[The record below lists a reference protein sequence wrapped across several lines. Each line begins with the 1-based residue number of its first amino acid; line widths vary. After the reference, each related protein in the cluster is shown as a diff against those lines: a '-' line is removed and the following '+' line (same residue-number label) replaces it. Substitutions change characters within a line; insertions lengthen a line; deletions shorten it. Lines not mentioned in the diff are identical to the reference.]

1 MSIIT
6 QYSSYAWVKF
16 WTPSFWLPSN
26 ITWSDFKDTEDVVY
40 PKFQEIC
47 YPVAYSIIVVF
58 VRLIIERC
66 IFLPWGLQRG
76 LKQTKKKVAK
86 NVLLEEAYKQGGS
99 DLPHSK
105 ITGLAKQLDWSVRQV
120 EQWIRHRKQ
129 QNKPSAL
136 VKLTESGW
144 RFTYYSF
151 AVCYGLWAL
160 WDKPWFW
167 NIDECWT
174 NYPHQTVSWDI
185 RLYYVFQLSCY
196 WSMLFSQFVDV
207 KRKDFLEMFIHH
219 LTTILLIIFSYTCN
233 LIRGGSLV
241 LIIHD
246 FSDVFMEAA
255 KIFKYIKWQ
264 RGCDTCFG
272 LFFIVWTV
280 TRLMIFP
287 GYLIK
292 NFWLTAPN
300 FMPMFP
306 AYNALKYLV
315 VVLFLLH
322 IMWTYFILKIL
333 KRALLSG
340 KTERDSRSSS
350 SEASATED
358 TSDQTASSV
367 RLRKK

>member
-1 MSIIT
+1 M
-6 QYSSYAWVKF
+6 
-16 WTPSFWLPSN
+16 
-26 ITWSDFKDTEDVVY
+26 
-40 PKFQEIC
+40 
-47 YPVAYSIIVVF
+47 
-58 VRLIIERC
+58 
-66 IFLPWGLQRG
+66 PWGLRKG
-76 LKQTKKKVAK
+76 LKPTKNMI
-86 NVLLEEAYKQGGS
+86 NVILEETYRKNGDNLNHNQV
-99 DLPHSK
+99 
-105 ITGLAKQLDWSVRQV
+105 IGLAKQLDWSVRQV
-120 EQWIRHRKQ
+120 EQWYEFALTFYTVCFLKHKIEIRIYYRKK

-174 NYPHQTVSWDI
+174 NYPHQVIYTRNLSIHYATTFTKKMQTVSWDI
-185 RLYYVFQLSCY
+185 RFYYVFQLSCY

-264 RGCDTCFG
+264 RGCDFCFG

-280 TRLMIFP
+280 TRLIVFP

-292 NFWLTAPN
+292 
-300 FMPMFP
+300 
-306 AYNALKYLV
+306 K
-315 VVLFLLH
+315 
-322 IMWTYFILKIL
+322 
-333 KRALLSG
+333 
-340 KTERDSRSSS
+340 
-350 SEASATED
+350 
-358 TSDQTASSV
+358 
-367 RLRKK
+367 